1 MSRPP
6 GFIPRAITP
15 ALRRLRAG
23 FPVVALT
30 GARQV
35 GKTTLV
41 RAEFPELPYVSL
53 EPPDVRAEAVEDP
66 RKFLARWP
74 RGAILDEVQ
83 RAPDLL
89 SYLQPLVDE
98 RPDELRFVLTG
109 SQDFAVFQR
118 VSQSLAGRVL
128 SLELPAFTYREAFGD
143 RRPPLDVVLT
153 SGMFPPVHARGADF
167 GAWLDSYV
175 DTFLERDVRQVT
187 LVRDL
192 LRFRKFLQ
200 LCAGRTGQVLNVTRL
215 ANDADV
221 TRVTVMEWMA
231 ILESHYVTWRLPPAV
246 GSVRKRTIRASK
258 LYFHDAG
265 LAARLLGI
273 TGPEMLALHPL
284 RGAIFETWVVSEIRK
299 HFRNR
304 GIRAPLGFWEPQ
316 GGRGVDL
323 VIGRE
328 PVWSAVEIKT
338 SVGYRPEL
346 VRGLRHWAEVFEA
359 PEARAVLVHGAE
371 ESEPHRSPPTAS
383 FRDIESVVERIL
395 GATPG

>member
-6 GFIPRAITP
+6 GFIPRAIAA

-23 FPVVALT
+23 FPVVCLT

-53 EPPDVRAEAVEDP
+53 EPPDVRSEALEDP

-74 RGAILDEVQ
+74 GGAILDEVQ

-98 RPDELRFVLTG
+98 RPDSLRFVLTG

-143 RRPPLDVVLT
+143 RRPPLDVVLA

-246 GSVRKRTIRASK
+246 GSVRKRTIRAPK

-265 LAARLLGI
+265 LVARLLGI

-284 RGAIFETWVVSEIRK
+284 RGAIFETWVASEIRK

-304 GIRAPLGFWEPQ
+304 AVRSPLGFWEPR

-328 PVWSAVEIKT
+328 PAWSAVEIKT
-338 SVGYRPEL
+338 SVGFRPEL
-346 VRGLRHWAEVFEA
+346 VRGLRHWADVFDA
-359 PEARAVLVHGAE
+359 PEDRAFLVHGAD

-395 GATPG
+395 GAIPE